1 MQRIKL
7 YFSFASDSDKDK
19 RYVQALEK
27 QLADQTLYG
36 EVQIWHIHKA
46 SPGSNI
52 QQATI
57 TKLNSADIILIFLSP
72 DYMNNAYLV
81 NREGAQAASMQS
93 WGIASVR
100 VLRIRPISY
109 RSAPFNFCQVLPE
122 SGEFISTL
130 RHKEEEILHDVASDI
145 YTLIKEVRSNRTER
159 EAKRLEYKAAL
170 QQAHYMPVMTSVES
184 LIKTRQT
191 DDAKLH
197 RLEKKTDEVKSA
209 RQTDD
214 LDPRRTRNA
223 QKTDI
228 KTKRGD
234 RVLADNSQ
242 YASNQEIQSIAR
254 AQRRRQAGIREV
266 RNTHKPRTRNKTSWL
281 DGADKEYKFFN
292 KGYWRKLF
300 FYSVILADSF
310 GLAAALLSWWNS
322 WAFAGLTLII
332 SLPMVVI
339 GAINTGNFLPIPLA
353 LAYAGVWGI
362 IAHHFFLSL
371 KPAHIIGIMAV
382 ITFIHL
388 FLFHKNSR

>member
-36 EVQIWHIHKA
+36 EVQIWHIHKV

-159 EAKRLEYKAAL
+159 EVKRLEYKAAL

-184 LIKTRQT
+184 LIKTGQT

-197 RLEKKTDEVKSA
+197 RLEKKTDEIKSA

-214 LDPRRTRNA
+214 LNPRRTRNA
-223 QKTDI
+223 KKTDL

-254 AQRRRQAGIREV
+254 AQRRRQAGIREASS
-266 RNTHKPRTRNKTSWL
+266 TYKPRATNKSNWRKE
-281 DGADKEYKFFN
+281 ADKEYDYFI
-292 KGYWRKLF
+292 KGSGRKLF
-300 FYSVILADSF
+300 FSLMIIADSF
-310 GLAAALLSWWNS
+310 GLAAAVFSWWNS
-322 WAFAGLTLII
+322 WALTGLAFII
-332 SLPMVVI
+332 SLSVVVR
-339 GAINTGNFLPIPLA
+339 GAVNRGNFFPIPFA
-353 LAYAGVWGI
+353 VIYGIVWGI
-362 IAHHFFLSL
+362 IASHFFLSL
-371 KPAHIIGIMAV
+371 KPVYVIGIMAA
-382 ITFIHL
+382 IAFIHFL
-388 FLFHKNSR
+388 LFHKHSR